1 MCQVWIL
8 RSLVILHI
16 SSSNSYREAIKFKCD
31 YLVEDHRSTVYIGQ
45 PWFLTWLSCNIDV
58 FQMVT

>member
-8 RSLVILHI
+8 RSSGYPSYIK
-16 SSSNSYREAIKFKCD
+16 SNSYREAIKFKCD
-31 YLVEDHRSTVYIGQ
+31 YLVEDHCSTVYIGQ
-45 PWFLTWLSCNIDV
+45 PWFLTWLSCNMDV